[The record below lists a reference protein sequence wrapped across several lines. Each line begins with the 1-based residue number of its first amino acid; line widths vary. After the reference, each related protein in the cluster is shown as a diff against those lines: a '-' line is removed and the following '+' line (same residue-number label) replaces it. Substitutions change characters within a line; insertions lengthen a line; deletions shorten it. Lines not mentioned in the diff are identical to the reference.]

1 MTTRLP
7 SSSKRIAQLR
17 QILVFPREPHQT
29 LMTGSQRR
37 LLHKK
42 NKYQT
47 LQKQKASQRLM
58 MSSRR
63 QNPQM
68 RTRPLRMDNQRMINQ
83 QKRHP
88 KERVISSEESSK
100 SY

>member
-1 MTTRLP
+1 
-7 SSSKRIAQLR
+7 
-17 QILVFPREPHQT
+17 
-29 LMTGSQRR
+29 
-37 LLHKK
+37 
-42 NKYQT
+42 
-47 LQKQKASQRLM
+47 

-63 QNPQM
+63 QTPQM

-88 KERVISSEESSK
+88 KERVLSSEESSK